1 MNIGRRAP
9 CRQSRVGFNPPKQR
23 QNSRRIGGLK
33 PNLRW
38 ITAPHPAA
46 AGKKRKTTM
55 DMQNKAKKLIEMI
68 QTAPVEWKLL
78 TEVADLTRGR
88 VISKGYLADNLGNY
102 PVYSSQTLNN
112 GEIGKINSFDFD
124 GEFVSWTTDGANAGT
139 VFYRSGK
146 FSITNVCGLIKIK
159 NILELNYKF
168 LFYWLS
174 IEAKKHVYSGMGN
187 PKLMSHQ
194 MGKIQIPIPPLEIQ
208 QEIVKILDK
217 FTELE
222 ATLEAELTLRK
233 RQYQYY
239 RDFLLDFD
247 NQIGGIADDY
257 KGRLKDVVWKTL
269 GEVTLP
275 TENIKWKYTDKIYQ
289 YIDLTSVSRENKTIT
304 DTIAISANNAPS
316 RAQKIVKEHDVIF
329 ATTRPTLQRFT
340 IISKKFSGE
349 IASTGYCVLRANCKE
364 VLPKWIYYQISTER
378 FNQYVEVNQIGSAYP
393 AISDAKVKEFK
404 IPTPPLPEQEKI
416 TAILDKFDIL
426 THSIS
431 EGLPY
436 EIALRRKQYEYYRG
450 QLLSFPKAA

>member
-1 MNIGRRAP
+1 M
-9 CRQSRVGFNPPKQR
+9 QS
-23 QNSRRIGGLK
+23 
-33 PNLRW
+33 
-38 ITAPHPAA
+38 
-46 AGKKRKTTM
+46 
-55 DMQNKAKKLIEMI
+55 KAKKLIDMI

-194 MGKIQIPIPPLEIQ
+194 MGKIQIPIPPLETQ
-208 QEIVKILDK
+208 QKIVKILDI

-222 ATLEAELTLRK
+222 ATLEAELALRK
-233 RQYQYY
+233 RQYRYY

-247 NQIGGIADDY
+247 NQIWGGIADGY
-257 KGRLKDVVWKTL
+257 KVRLKDVVWKTL
-269 GEVTLP
+269 GEVFDLKNGYTP
-275 TENIKWKYTDKIYQ
+275 SKSNKEYWENGSIPWFRMEDI
-289 YIDLTSVSRENKTIT
+289 RENGRILDNSLQHISKSAVKGGKLFPANSIIMTTSATIGEHALIT
-304 DTIAISANNAPS
+304 VPFLAN
-316 RAQKIVKEHDVIF
+316 
-329 ATTRPTLQRFT
+329 QRFT
-340 IISKKFSGE
+340 SLSLKPEFADKLSIYFLYYYCFNLSEWCKKNTTTSSF
-349 IASTGYCVLRANCKE
+349 ASVDMNGFKRF
-364 VLPKWIYYQISTER
+364 QIP
-378 FNQYVEVNQIGSAYP
+378 I
-393 AISDAKVKEFK
+393 
-404 IPTPPLPEQEKI
+404 PPLPEQEKI
-416 TAILDKFDIL
+416 VAILDKFDTL

-436 EIALRRKQYEYYRG
+436 EIALRRKQYEYYRE
-450 QLLSFPKAA
+450 QLLAFPAAA